1 MYGKIF
7 GSLFDGS
14 MRGQTNQI
22 LVFVNML
29 CRCNLDGTDDR
40 HPRVIADEIGLP
52 LETVRE
58 VLLTLGSPDPESR
71 TPDKDGRRI
80 ELLDSHRNWG
90 WKIINHA
97 KYQSMRNEIDRREQN
112 KRASAKHRHKNAD
125 ASAGVS
131 TVSHRQPPS
140 APVDVDVSE
149 DVTTTCAGSCDPAC
163 NGELFPVHAKTP
175 AIQDDIDVIS
185 TRYRN
190 DETET
195 EAEKKTETDFERFWS
210 EYPRKTGKKAAAKA
224 WRNAKDKPG
233 IGKIIASVHRSI
245 SSEQWLKDRGQFI
258 PHPATWLIQ
267 GRWDDVHLAP
277 APVKPAPAATY
288 EEAVARMGL

>member
-14 MRGQTNQI
+14 MRGQTNLI
-22 LVFVNML
+22 LVFCNML
-29 CRCNLDGTDDR
+29 CRCSLDGTDDR

-163 NGELFPVHAKTP
+163 NGET
-175 AIQDDIDVIS
+175 
-185 TRYRN
+185 
-190 DETET
+190 ETET

-233 IGKIIASVHRSI
+233 LGKIIASVHRSI